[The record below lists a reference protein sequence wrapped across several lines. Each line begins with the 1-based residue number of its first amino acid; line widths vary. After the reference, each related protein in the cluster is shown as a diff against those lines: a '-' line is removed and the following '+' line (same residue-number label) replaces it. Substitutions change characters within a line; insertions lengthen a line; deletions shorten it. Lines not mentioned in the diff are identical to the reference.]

1 MFRFINTY
9 LILTV
14 LIAACATSAIA
25 QKEATPV
32 TGGISA
38 GVVIKNQARASYQD
52 PNGKDF
58 VVSSPIVSITV
69 VSVTGIVVTPDDPQ
83 STGVVLPNETV
94 TRLFRA
100 CNTGNTP
107 DTFTLTRT
115 SVSAPSSL
123 VAMYWDIDGSGTVT
137 PADIAITLNQTASP
151 TIAPGDCIGILTVIE
166 TGNVKLDD
174 PVTVGITVK
183 TNAPSNNGPQKDD
196 GTSISKTGEPAKI
209 TDPANPSLPPI
220 KLVEN
225 KDQYTSTA
233 GSIVNYSISFRNRGQ
248 VPALNVLLSDDL
260 PAQIDYVPGT
270 LKLGTNA
277 LTDISDAD
285 EGQVINARRL
295 EIKLAKVDP
304 DQAIIVTFQ
313 AKLNDN
319 VIAGVGIIN
328 TAQVSGDNIGTSIR
342 TSKTRVI
349 INPVGTVYA
358 GYSNGAVPISNAK
371 VTLTT
376 DKDGLNLLPV
386 PTGGFDPNP
395 TNSNPFMTDS
405 QGHFSFT
412 LGANQVGT
420 PSAPV
425 TYYVNVA
432 AQGYRPRLVEIKI
445 QPSPTNPD
453 LYTVDV
459 ISADGQPISQAGNFK
474 LTNTNVSLV
483 DIAAVVLNI
492 PMFETTTLQL
502 TKVADK
508 QRVEIGEMISYR
520 LEAQNSTAQ
529 KFTAVQLKDTLPLS
543 FSYVPGTARVQVDGT
558 PAFAIEPTVTNNQMV
573 FNIGDLAGGGRVT
586 VTYRLRVGANAK
598 QGEQINAAVAA
609 GIYPNGDPI
618 ATPVVKAPVL
628 VGMGQ
633 FSMRQIIIGRV
644 FEDTN
649 GNGLFEKCDR
659 PVAGVRVY
667 LNNGTSVITDS
678 KGMYNFPSIEEG
690 ATSLTLDPFTVPRG
704 YGLLDN
710 KLKAH
715 RSWTRLVRTPL
726 GGGGLNRQNFVL
738 EKTRNPITEAVT
750 DIDGGVE
757 TSVFAGIAAGAPG
770 APGTTTAPGAPGIAG
785 APAAPA
791 KSVAGAPAKT
801 PAEVAE
807 AEKAEDNKAKG
818 KSGSRQNKARKNASS
833 KNDIASGGAL
843 DGVLTRA
850 RGPKTRAGLAA
861 MNVGK
866 GGYRAPGTYTD
877 VSTDNIEPVAAGEI
891 KVLSPEAKEVIMEN
905 ALRVEARVHMDY
917 AVALVVNGEHIPE
930 TNIGVKEVDKKN
942 KIATFVYV
950 GIALKPGPN
959 ELKITAVDQNGVPA
973 QTQNLTVMGRGPVST
988 LEIVTD
994 KKEVQSGGRDS
1005 TIVRVKAFDQWGN
1018 PAANGQV
1025 GIQVSAGRLLRLN
1038 NSATTS
1044 PVAIKEA
1051 AKDAAGNP
1059 VAEATPPTS
1068 GQRCDHGN
1076 FATKKDEDDCYTALA
1091 KLRGLS
1097 HEEVEKLRSPLLG
1110 AGSEPINGFS
1120 SEQVNATNRQQIVSL
1135 ENGEALIELVG
1146 EGQPGNA
1153 EIRAFSGDLKAQR
1166 EIRFTPEMRP
1176 QILVG
1181 LAEASFGKA
1190 APEVALRGGDKNYN
1204 HHVEFFYRSPLV
1216 KQAQLTLAYNSFRS
1230 LTRTAGRDRSFFLD
1244 PLDRVYPIFGDSSTR
1259 FEDAQSNSKLY
1270 ARIDKGRSYAMFGDF
1285 DANQQEYINNGF
1297 TPTPLTNLAEN
1308 LASSGIGNSVTNN
1321 FNSVPVFAGQGP
1333 QLTGYSRRLT
1343 GVKVHLESQ
1352 GGSSVTFTGAR
1363 PDTAFARDV
1372 FPGSSFGLIRLSH
1385 TDVMQGTET
1394 VMREVRDRRNPD
1406 IILQRETLVRSVDYN
1421 IDPYLGSIY
1430 FMRPLSAFDYA
1441 LNLVQVVTT
1450 YEYRSVGMN
1459 SAVYTARGSKNF
1471 NSLGL
1476 RLGTSFIDQRQE
1488 NYGSFYLGGLDLEK
1502 KIGKSGTLQF
1512 EWGMSNGRV
1521 ASTGSYFGYDGLAGN
1536 LNSGNGEH
1544 NGNAFRAEYRQ
1555 PLNFAEAQLQASF
1568 GKSDQSFYNPFGST
1582 VSPGS
1587 QRGTVALDFKP
1598 RPSMQM
1604 RLGFTDERNKTA
1616 TFNNT
1621 RQTGSVGLIKS
1632 FGDKLRLSLGYDY
1645 RTFTDSLGSVL
1656 ANQANTA
1663 ADTNGTAGTTPPA
1676 SANSFAGRSVT
1687 SNLLTA
1693 GAEYHPTNKLQIA
1706 VKREQNVG
1714 TADPSYP
1721 DQTTIAA
1728 SYQVSSLA
1736 KIFFTQRLASQA
1748 ISAISDLSSTGF
1760 AETASRRETAIGV
1773 ESPLSK
1779 YTTMSGRYQIN
1790 NGING
1795 TDSFAVVGLMNR
1807 FPLSKTFSL
1816 DAGYERGMHLKGNGQ
1831 SFNNAMFGA
1840 SYNPTDNFHSAA
1852 RYELRDLNG
1861 FGNIFTV
1868 GAAGKLSES
1877 FTTLGRFQ
1885 YSRTAFQNQNNEM
1898 MNGQLAASWRPLES
1912 DRTAMLLSYTH
1923 RSINQSAVSG
1933 FAPARDRDD
1942 ILAADGLYQPFRRL
1956 ELYGRY
1962 AMKFSSNGR
1971 DNLPLASTMTMLL
1984 QGRAEL
1990 RLAKFFD
1997 VAGEVRSL
2005 WLSGASSRKF
2015 SAGAELGFWALSDLR
2030 LAGGYNFTRMTENVG
2045 YFGGFDSR
2053 GLNTRKGFYF
2063 VVSSKLSNMFNLFGT
2078 SRDGLVGNE
2087 PIQPA
2092 TTPAATT
2099 PAPENK

>member
-1 MFRFINTY
+1 MLRLINTY
-9 LILTV
+9 LIFAV

-38 GVVIKNQARASYQD
+38 GVVIKNQARATYQD
-52 PNGKDF
+52 PSGKDF
-58 VVSSPIVSITV
+58 VISSPIVSITV
-69 VSVTGIVVTPDDPQ
+69 VAITGIVVTPDDPQ
-83 STGVVLPNETV
+83 SSGVVLANETV
-94 TRLFRA
+94 TRVFRA
-100 CNTGNTP
+100 CNIGNTP
-107 DTFTLTRT
+107 DTFTLTRST
-115 SVSAPSSL
+115 VSTPSSL

-137 PADIAITLNQTASP
+137 PADLAITLNQTASP
-151 TIAPGDCIGILTVIE
+151 TIPPGECIGILAVID
-166 TGNVKLDD
+166 TGNVAKDD
-174 PVTVGITVK
+174 PVTIGITVK

-196 GTSISKTGEPAKI
+196 GTIISKTGEPARI

-233 GSIVNYSISFRNRGQ
+233 GSVVTYSISFRNRGQ
-248 VPALNVLLSDDL
+248 VPAINILLSDDL
-260 PAQIDYVPGT
+260 PAQIDYVSGT
-270 LKLGTNA
+270 LKLGTTS
-277 LTDISDAD
+277 LTDISDTD
-285 EGQVINARRL
+285 EGQIINGRRL

-304 DQAIIVTFQ
+304 DQIVSVTFQ

-319 VIAGVGIIN
+319 VIPGVGIIN
-328 TAQVSGDNIGTSIR
+328 TAQVSGDNIGTAIK
-342 TSKTRVI
+342 TSKTKVV

-358 GYSNGAVPISNAK
+358 GYSNGSVPISNAK

-395 TNSNPFMTDS
+395 TNSNPFTTDG

-412 LGANQVGT
+412 LGANQVGA
-420 PSAPV
+420 PGAPV
-425 TYYVNVA
+425 TYFVNVA
-432 AQGYRPRLVEIKI
+432 AQGYRSRLVEIKI

-459 ISADGQPISQAGNFK
+459 VSADGQPISQAGSFK
-474 LTNTNVSLV
+474 LSNTNVSLF

-529 KFTAVQLKDTLPLS
+529 KFTAVQLRDTLPLS
-543 FSYVPGTARVQVDGT
+543 FSYVSGTARVQVDGT
-558 PAFAIEPTVTNNQMV
+558 PAFAIEPTVSNNQMV

-598 QGEQINAAVAA
+598 QGEQVNSVVAT
-609 GIYPNGDPI
+609 GVYPNGDPI
-618 ATPVVKAPVL
+618 TTPAVKAPVL

-704 YGLLDN
+704 YGLLDS

-750 DIDGGVE
+750 DIEGGVE
-757 TSVFAGIAAGAPG
+757 TGVFAGVAAGAPG
-770 APGTTTAPGAPGIAG
+770 TPGIAG

-791 KSVAGAPAKT
+791 KPVAGAPAKPT
-801 PAEVAE
+801 AEAAE
-807 AEKAEDNKAKG
+807 AEKSDENKVKG
-818 KSGSRQNKARKNASS
+818 KAGSRQSKARKNASS

-843 DGVLTRA
+843 DGVLSRA

-877 VSTDNIEPVAAGEI
+877 ISTDNIEPVAAGEI
-891 KVLSPEAKEVIMEN
+891 KILSPEAKEVIMEN

-917 AVALVVNGEHIPE
+917 VVALEVNGERIPE

-950 GIALKPGPN
+950 GIVLKPGPN
-959 ELKITAVDQNGVPA
+959 EIKVTAVDQSGASA
-973 QTQNLTVMGRGPVST
+973 QSQNLTVMGRGPAT
-988 LEIVTD
+988 RLEIVTD
-994 KKEVQSGGRDS
+994 KKEIQSGGRDS

-1018 PAANGQV
+1018 PAASGQV

-1038 NSATTS
+1038 DAANSS
-1044 PVAIKEA
+1044 PIAIKEPSKEA
-1051 AKDAAGNP
+1051 AEQPAG
-1059 VAEATPPTS
+1059 ETTPPTS
-1068 GQRCDHGN
+1068 GQRCERGS
-1076 FATKKDEDDCYTALA
+1076 FATKQEENDCHTALA

-1097 HEEVEKLRSPLLG
+1097 QEEVEKLRSPLLG
-1110 AGSEPINGFS
+1110 AGSEPVNGFS
-1120 SEQVNATNRQQIVSL
+1120 SEQVNATNRQQIVSI
-1135 ENGEALIELVG
+1135 ENGEAMVELVG

-1153 EIRAFSGDLKAQR
+1153 EIRAFSGELKVQR
-1166 EIRFTPEMRP
+1166 DIRFTPEMRP

-1204 HHVEFFYRSPLV
+1204 HHIEFFYRTPLI
-1216 KQAQLTLAYNSFRS
+1216 KQAQLTLAYNSFRA

-1321 FNSVPVFAGQGP
+1321 FNSVPVFAAQGP

-1343 GVKVHLESQ
+1343 GVKVHLESE
-1352 GGSSVTFTGAR
+1352 GGSSVTVTGAR

-1385 TDVMQGTET
+1385 TDVLQGTET

-1406 IILQRETLVRSVDYN
+1406 IILQREVLVRSVDYN

-1471 NSLGL
+1471 SRMGL

-1488 NYGSFYLGGLDLEK
+1488 NYGSFYLGGVDVEK
-1502 KIGKSGTLQF
+1502 KIGKSGTFQF

-1521 ASTGSYFGYDGLAGN
+1521 ASTGSYFGYDGLAGS

-1568 GKSDQSFYNPFGST
+1568 GKSDQSFFNPFGST

-1621 RQTGSVGLIKS
+1621 RQTGSVGFIKS
-1632 FGDKLRLSLGYDY
+1632 FGDKLRVSLGYDY
-1645 RTFTDSLGSVL
+1645 RTFTDSSGSVL
-1656 ANQANTA
+1656 ANQANTN
-1663 ADTNGTAGTTPPA
+1663 ADTNGTAGTTTPA
-1676 SANSFAGRSVT
+1676 TANSFAGRTVT
-1687 SNLLTA
+1687 SNLVTA
-1693 GAEYHPTNKLQIA
+1693 GAEYRPTSKLQIS

-1760 AETASRRETAIGV
+1760 AETASRRETAVGV

-1840 SYNPTDNFHSAA
+1840 SYNPTDSFHSAA

-1868 GAAGKLSES
+1868 GAAGKLSAS

-1912 DRTAMLLSYTH
+1912 DRAAMLFSYTH

-1933 FAPARDRDD
+1933 FSSTRDRDD
-1942 ILAADGLYQPFRRL
+1942 ILAADGLYQPLRRL

-1962 AMKFSSNGR
+1962 ALKFGSNGSA
-1971 DNLPLASTMTMLL
+1971 NLPLASTMTMLL

-2005 WLSGASSRKF
+2005 WLSGISSRRF
-2015 SAGAELGFWALSDLR
+2015 SAGAEVGFWALSDLR
-2030 LAGGYNFTRMTENVG
+2030 LAGGYNFTRMTENAG

-2078 SRDGLVGNE
+2078 SREGLVGNE

-2092 TTPAATT
+2092 SPTIPATT
-2099 PAPENK
+2099 PAPATPIPENK